1 MTELLHMIKDF
12 QSEVTFIMET
22 SVPYISEAT
31 YMCLLPTVILLI
43 CVATSR
49 IRSLCRAN
57 TFPASESARSCSLF
71 SSFKQLSPVYRIVA
85 AALAI
90 LYILMTSVTEVL
102 KGRCFSEIYLHP
114 SGILLRTLLI
124 ITGAVSCF
132 VLLCRVFRGFSFR
145 KTDRF
150 FHLGNTPLYTAMVP
164 ITVITLFFLIGSF
177 PGYMSSD
184 TAYSWYSVMLGSYS
198 DWHTVTFLYVLK
210 AVQKIFGNPYPIV
223 LFQAAL
229 WLIVNQYAL
238 SLLERYAPYKYA
250 DILYLS
256 GNLLLFGCYRAL
268 SNLEKD
274 TMWNLALFL
283 FCLCIFDLI
292 MSASLKWYK
301 IVLLLLS
308 AWITATIRHMGDA
321 IVLVTLAGVFLYYLF
336 RRRKEEFPKR
346 RLLAGT
352 FFSSIIL
359 KFLLVNILGFTILYA
374 VPNPAYVKYSIPMS
388 MVGAVAVHEDID
400 SDDAAVMEQVM
411 PISDWQEYYDK
422 YYADNLSRDW
432 GPVGENIYKLNDPE
446 LGKDILLLNLKF
458 LFKYPVT
465 YLTAYFDMTSIV
477 WEMGTPA
484 DGYEWVPISMYS
496 SAVDQ
501 YPELSGLQMHYNRV
515 TTAIENI
522 SALSD
527 RIPVY
532 ASITWRG
539 GFSLFMLILSFFLLL
554 KKKHLP
560 ETFIL
565 LPALLLAG
573 VLFLAN
579 PSQDPRY
586 INSWQMLMNFI
597 IIYSIMIPG
606 RDLPGR

>member
-1 MTELLHMIKDF
+1 
-12 QSEVTFIMET
+12 MET
-22 SVPYISEAT
+22 STPFISEAT
-31 YMCLLPTVILLI
+31 YMCLLPIMILLI
-43 CVATSR
+43 CTITGG
-49 IRSLCRAN
+49 IRAARAGGVHSGN
-57 TFPASESARSCSLF
+57 SSVILYFPRGAAGG
-71 SSFKQLSPVYRIVA
+71 LSPAGKVITALLA
-85 AALAI
+85 A
-90 LYILMTSVTEVL
+90 LYILMTSVTEIL
-102 KGRCFSEIYLHP
+102 KGSFFSGIFSQP
-114 SGILLRTLLI
+114 AGILLRLLLI
-124 ITGAVSCF
+124 AVGFLSCF
-132 VLLCRVFRGFSFR
+132 LILCRLFKGFAFE

-150 FHLGNTPLYTAMVP
+150 FRLGNTPVYAVMIP
-164 ITVITLFFLIGSF
+164 IALFTLLFVIGSF

-184 TAYSWYSVMLGSYS
+184 TAYSWYSVMQGSYS
-198 DWHTVTFLYVLK
+198 DWHTVTFLYILK

-229 WLIVNQYAL
+229 WILVNQYAL
-238 SLLERYAPYKYA
+238 SLLEKYVPYRYT
-250 DILYLS
+250 DLLYLI

-274 TMWNLALFL
+274 TMWNLTLFL

-292 MSASLKWYK
+292 RSDSLKWYK
-301 IVLLLLS
+301 ILLLLLS
-308 AWITATIRHMGDA
+308 AWMTSTIRHMGDA
-321 IVLVTLAGVFLYYLF
+321 IVLVTLAGVFIYYMVLK
-336 RRRKEEFPKR
+336 RKEDAPKKK
-346 RLLAGT
+346 LLLSA
-352 FFSSIIL
+352 FLSSAIL
-359 KFLLVNILGFTILYA
+359 KFLLVNVLGFMILYA

-388 MVGAVAVHEDID
+388 MAGAVAVHEDLD
-400 SDDAAVMEQVM
+400 AEDAAVMEQVM
-411 PISDWQEYYDK
+411 PLDEWREYYDK
-422 YYADNLSRDW
+422 YYADTLSRDW
-432 GPVGENIYKLNDPE
+432 GPVGETIYKLNDPQ

-458 LFKYPVT
+458 LFKYPAT

-477 WEMGTPA
+477 WEMGTPS

-501 YPELSGLQMHYNRV
+501 YPELAGLQMHYNRV

-532 ASITWRG
+532 SSITWRG
-539 GFSLFMLILSFFLLL
+539 GFSLFMLLLSFVLLAI
-554 KKKHLP
+554 KKHLP

-597 IIYSIMIPG
+597 FIYSIV
-606 RDLPGR
+606 LPGRNFLPGKN